1 MCIDYKK
8 ITTSSPIASSSGE
21 SQIIHPIPICN
32 RAYSMKEFAKYLE
45 QNYRGSYPDII
56 YFSSI
61 IFKGMESLL
70 KEGKSIKIDDFGTF
84 SISLQY
90 KNISATKTA
99 KAHQIVEVKKVLLK
113 TSKRLKTSLN
123 NGKFKLCK

>member
-8 ITTSSPIASSSGE
+8 VTISSPIANNSGE
-21 SQIIHPIPICN
+21 SINTRPAPVCN
-32 RAYSMKEFAKYLE
+32 RAYSMKDFAKYLE
-45 QNYRGSYPDII
+45 QNFRGSHPDII

-61 IFKGMESLL
+61 IFKGMERLL

-84 SISLQY
+84 SVSLQY
-90 KNISATKTA
+90 KNISATKTT

-113 TSKRLKTSLN
+113 TSKQLKYSLN
-123 NGKFKLCK
+123 NGEFKLRK